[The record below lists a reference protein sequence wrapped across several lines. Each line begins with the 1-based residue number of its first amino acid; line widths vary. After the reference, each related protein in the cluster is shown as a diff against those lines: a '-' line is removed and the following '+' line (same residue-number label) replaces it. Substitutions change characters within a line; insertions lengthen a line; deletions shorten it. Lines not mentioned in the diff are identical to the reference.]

1 VIYNLG
7 GAMFKKY
14 FTIKVKNKET
24 GSTFIHERLSESE
37 VDNIR
42 FVPTLEV
49 EVLEEKIEKNNEE

>member
-1 VIYNLG
+1 
-7 GAMFKKY
+7 MFKKY